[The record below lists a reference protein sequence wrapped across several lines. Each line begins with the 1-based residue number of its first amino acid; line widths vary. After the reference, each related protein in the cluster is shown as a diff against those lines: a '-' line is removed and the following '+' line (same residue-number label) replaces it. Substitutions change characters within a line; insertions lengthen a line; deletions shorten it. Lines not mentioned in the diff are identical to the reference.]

1 MFRVPPVGYDQ
12 PFPGSDGLEF
22 IDMVDMYNGAFDRY
36 VWRLEGKREM
46 YIPYNAYRLNLP
58 PLKNADL
65 LQPLAFDPEHTRYEL
80 HRVWVIEATERGGQ
94 RHSFGKRVFYVDE
107 DSWTVVMVEN
117 HDRKGEPWRF
127 QEGHLVA
134 EYDIQAAWARP
145 VITYDLKDG
154 RYFANRLFAE
164 SEHFDYGLKFS
175 TNEFLPAA
183 VRRTYSR

>member
-1 MFRVPPVGYDQ
+1 
-12 PFPGSDGLEF
+12 
-22 IDMVDMYNGAFDRY
+22 
-36 VWRLEGKREM
+36 
-46 YIPYNAYRLNLP
+46 
-58 PLKNADL
+58 
-65 LQPLAFDPEHTRYEL
+65 
-80 HRVWVIEATERGGQ
+80 VWVIEATERGGE

-117 HDRKGEPWRF
+117 HDRKGNLWRF

-134 EYDIQAAWARP
+134 EYDVQAAWTRP

-164 SEHFDYGLKFS
+164 SPHIEYGLKFG